1 MRKAPS
7 CVASAALLFILTACG
22 DQATTA
28 GNVSVLVSE
37 PTSTGM
43 LSLMSGRLEVV
54 GECLGANGSVIVWP
68 PGTDVVK
75 QDPLTID
82 IPDKGTF
89 TIGDEVQVGGGLV
102 LQRSGDDVE
111 RGRLEVAGVS
121 VPAECAKHHIFL
133 AH

>member
-1 MRKAPS
+1 MRKVPS
-7 CVASAALLFILTACG
+7 CVASAGLLLLLAACG

-28 GNVSVLVSE
+28 GNVSVLVSG

-43 LSLMSGRLEVV
+43 LSLMNGRLEVV
-54 GECLGANGSVIVWP
+54 GDCLGANGSVIVWP

-82 IPDKGTF
+82 IPDNGTF
-89 TIGDEVQVGGGLV
+89 TLGDDVHLGGGLV
-102 LQRSGDDVE
+102 VQHPIDDVE
-111 RGRLEVAGVS
+111 PGPIEVAGVS
-121 VPAECAKHHIFL
+121 VPAECAKHDIFL